1 MPERR
6 RLRELLD
13 ELHRELGDLRSL
25 DEDAREQLHGA
36 MDEIQQVLEPT
47 SGAGEGLNRRLQEL
61 ALRFETDHPRVA
73 ATISQLT
80 DSLARMGI

>member
-13 ELHRELGDLRSL
+13 DLHRELGDTDAL
-25 DEDAREQLHGA
+25 DEPSRDQLHGM
-36 MDEIQQVLEPT
+36 MDEIREVLEPST
-47 SGAGEGLNRRLQEL
+47 GPGEELNRRLQEL
-61 ALRFETDHPRVA
+61 ALRFEADHPRVA

-80 DSLARMGI
+80 DTLARMGI

>member
-6 RLRELLD
+6 RLSELLD
-13 ELHRELGDLRSL
+13 DLHRELRDAAAL
-25 DEDAREQLHGA
+25 DEDARGQLHGL
-36 MDEIQQVLEPT
+36 MDEIGQLLEPT
-47 SGAGEGLNRRLQEL
+47 PGPSEGLNRRLQEL

>member
-6 RLRELLD
+6 SLTELLD
-13 ELHRELGDLRSL
+13 DLHRELRDAAAL
-25 DEDAREQLHGA
+25 DEDARQQLHGV
-36 MDEIQQVLEPT
+36 MDEIGQLLEPT
-47 SGAGEGLNRRLQEL
+47 AGASEGLNRRLQEL